1 MALVEKWVCC
11 MPERIPSDV
20 YELVTMRRDRRGLT
34 MVFEGLRK
42 IITVEFGFL
51 PLSVRSGRF
60 SPPTSG
66 RKEEPAGQERENRL
80 LYQVENSADLRRF
93 QAEAAAAGHK
103 EPLLY
108 LVFLTSNDS
117 VEVIAW
123 GMPAVTVRP
132 RQPEA
137 AVQETLSTPL
147 GPVEILADGRPLPYR
162 CTPLPLQSQRFRVDG
177 RWRLDCLL
185 PGTTAPVEV
194 QCRIAVDPA
203 QSVTCGAET
212 GEALDLMSFTWNN
225 NKLSIGTEGDLP
237 GMTCHYE
244 KTGMRLRFLSGPGA
258 VSLYL
263 AWLTMTEPER
273 EEIYPWFA
281 ADPSFDETR
290 RRN

>member
-66 RKEEPAGQERENRL
+66 RTEEPAGQERENRL

-117 VEVIAW
+117 IEVIAW

-132 RQPEA
+132 RQPET

-185 PGTTAPVEV
+185 PGTTAPV
-194 QCRIAVDPA
+194 
-203 QSVTCGAET
+203 
-212 GEALDLMSFTWNN
+212 
-225 NKLSIGTEGDLP
+225 
-237 GMTCHYE
+237 
-244 KTGMRLRFLSGPGA
+244 
-258 VSLYL
+258 
-263 AWLTMTEPER
+263 
-273 EEIYPWFA
+273 
-281 ADPSFDETR
+281 
-290 RRN
+290 

>member
-11 MPERIPSDV
+11 MPDRIPSDV

-66 RKEEPAGQERENRL
+66 RTEDPAGQERENRL
-80 LYQVENSADLRRF
+80 LYRVENSADLRRF
-93 QAEAAAAGHK
+93 QAEATGNR
-103 EPLLY
+103 EPLHHLI
-108 LVFLTSNDS
+108 FRTANDS
-117 VEVIAW
+117 IEVIAR
-123 GMPAVTVRP
+123 GMPAVTVLP

-137 AVQETLSTPL
+137 AVQENLLTPL

-185 PGTTAPVEV
+185 PGTTAPVEM

-203 QSVTCGAET
+203 LPVTCGPET
-212 GEALDLMSFTWNN
+212 GEALALLSFTWNN
-225 NKLSIGTEGDLP
+225 DKLSMGTEGDLP
-237 GMTCHYE
+237 GVTCHYE
-244 KTGMRLRFLSGPGA
+244 ETGMRLRFISGPGA
-258 VSLYL
+258 VSFYL

-290 RRN
+290 RRT